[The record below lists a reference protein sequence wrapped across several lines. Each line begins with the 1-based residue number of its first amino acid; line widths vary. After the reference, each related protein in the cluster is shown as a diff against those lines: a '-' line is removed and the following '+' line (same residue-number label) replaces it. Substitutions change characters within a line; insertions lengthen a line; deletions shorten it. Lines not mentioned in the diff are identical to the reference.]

1 MFSEQTMIDLTKSL
15 ILMGQGMAGIFIG
28 IILIM
33 LIVLGLSKWTAEQSN

>member
-1 MFSEQTMIDLTKSL
+1 MFSEQTMIDLAKSL
-15 ILMGQGMAGIFIG
+15 ILMGQGMSGIFIG